1 MCFQHSVIIRRV
13 NVDYSSSV
21 PEGGGG
27 KSGNR
32 EMGATFSLR
41 KSFRTKSLGIFPNS
55 RFPPPPRLSPKK
67 SSSFNSEMSNLW
79 ASPIAKKDTV
89 AKEKEEELKLFK
101 KAKCKI
107 SKGHAKRIVMAK
119 DVDSAGCA
127 WIERWIDNLVRGN
140 CFPPQLVSDDFYA
153 SLPKFFAPDK
163 VLSILE
169 EVRRDYKRA
178 FPLSSIDDEDDLS
191 WLSDELKKD
200 VAVMCEYKNLLSG

>member
-1 MCFQHSVIIRRV
+1 MFQHSNIPPNILI
-13 NVDYSSSV
+13 YSIDRM
-21 PEGGGG
+21 
-27 KSGNR
+27 N
-32 EMGATFSLR
+32 
-41 KSFRTKSLGIFPNS
+41 
-55 RFPPPPRLSPKK
+55 
-67 SSSFNSEMSNLW
+67 SNLW
-79 ASPIAKKDTV
+79 ASPIAKKDTT
-89 AKEKEEELKLFK
+89 AKDKEEQLKLFK

-107 SKGHAKRIVMAK
+107 SKGHAKRIVLAK

-200 VAVMCEYKNLLSG
+200 VAVMCEFKNLLTL